1 MEALYCSERHA
12 ARLGAAQK
20 RGLEALAV
28 VDAESPSK
36 LRYSIDSHKWHI
48 TMLQRSVDPTPVVA
62 SQLKRKQL
70 AN

>member
-1 MEALYCSERHA
+1 
-12 ARLGAAQK
+12 
-20 RGLEALAV
+20 LEALAV